1 MLARIA
7 HPIQAVPEAC
17 VPLHSRMD
25 SLRAFTAPVT
35 TAQHRLARF
44 HVPQILTA
52 PIRPTRN
59 AVEPDMPAVRVR
71 MAQPALAGVLRE
83 MADHL
88 PPTASIQPT
97 ADRHPQLAMSR
108 SRSKILPD
116 LLVPNSS
123 RSEIRWTLRVF
134 RGNTIPAILHA
145 TPSRCFLQPATDTAQ
160 HLTVRRAGR
169 IQTATPLEARV
180 YRISPLTLRSGRP
193 DRTAQ
198 MQPVEEKTNFLVMP
212 LLLQAGAATITPLPV
227 LWTINALALA
237 VA

>member
-17 VPLHSRMD
+17 VPLLLRMD

-44 HVPQILTA
+44 HVPQTLTA

-59 AVEPDMPAVRVR
+59 AVEPGMPAVRVR

-88 PPTASIQPT
+88 PPTVSIQPT

-123 RSEIRWTLRVF
+123 RSEIRWTLRVS

-145 TPSRCFLQPATDTAQ
+145 TPSRCFLQRATDTAQ
-160 HLTVRRAGR
+160 QFTVRRAGR
-169 IQTATPLEARV
+169 IQTATPSEARA

-193 DRTAQ
+193 DQTAQ
-198 MQPVEEKTNFLVMP
+198 MQPVEEKTNFLVM
-212 LLLQAGAATITPLPV
+212 LLLRQAGAATITPLPV